1 MKIIVDGMGG
11 DEAPLHIVDGAVM
24 AAKEFQNSNEPH
36 RIIIT
41 GPKDKILA
49 RIHHCHGDAL
59 LGKYIEIVHTDEWIE
74 MHESPVSALTKKT
87 KSSMHIGMEMMKRG
101 EADAFVSMGN
111 TGAVMAVGLMRLG
124 RIEGV
129 SRPTI
134 GAFFPTICG
143 KTLILDIGTNV
154 DCKPNHLLQF
164 ALMGSV
170 YVHTMYNI
178 EDPKVG
184 LLSIGEEENKGDDLT
199 VKTNE
204 LFREKKLFDF
214 VGNVEGRDVLKGTTD
229 VVVCDGFVG
238 NVVLKFG
245 ESVAG
250 FLKSRFRS
258 AAQKSFKNKLMML
271 LAKPALV
278 GVFKDMDYQEYGG
291 VPLLGVNGVVIIGH
305 GSSSPKAL
313 NKAIHVAKEMVEKKI
328 NEVIREKITLS

>member
-11 DEAPLHIVDGAVM
+11 DEAPLHIVDGAVL
-24 AAKEFQNSNEPH
+24 AAREFQEKSEPH
-36 RIIIT
+36 QIILT
-41 GPKDKILA
+41 GPQEKILS
-49 RIHHCHGDAL
+49 RVHHCHGDAL
-59 LGKYIEIVHTDEWIE
+59 LGKYLKVVHTDEWIE
-74 MHESPVSALTKKT
+74 MHESPALALKSKP
-87 KSSMHIGMEMMKRG
+87 KSSMHVGMEMMKKG

-111 TGAVMAVGLMRLG
+111 TGAVMAVGSLLG

-134 GAFFPTICG
+134 GAFFPTQKG
-143 KTLILDIGTNV
+143 RTLILDVGVMV

-164 ALMGSV
+164 GVMGSV
-170 YVHTMYNI
+170 YMHAMMNI
-178 EDPKVG
+178 ESPKVG
-184 LLSIGEEENKGDDLT
+184 LLSVGEEDSKGDELT
-199 VKTNE
+199 KESNK
-204 LFREKKLFDF
+204 LFREKKLFEF
-214 VGNVEGRDVLKGTTD
+214 IGNVEGRDILKGTAD

-250 FLKSRFRS
+250 FIKSRFR
-258 AAQKSFKNKLMML
+258 ALAKKSWINKGMML
-271 LAKPALV
+271 MAKPVLT

-328 NEVIREKITLS
+328 NEVIKEKINLS

>member
-11 DEAPLHIVDGAVM
+11 DEAPLHIVDGAVL
-24 AAKEFQNSNEPH
+24 AAKEFQDKNEPH
-36 RIIIT
+36 QIVIT
-41 GPKDKILA
+41 GPKEKILG

-59 LGKYIEIVHTDEWIE
+59 LGKYLEIVHTDEWIE

-87 KSSMHIGMEMMKRG
+87 KSSMHLGMEMVKRG

-111 TGAVMAVGLMRLG
+111 TGAVMAVALMRLG

-129 SRPTI
+129 ARPTI
-134 GAFFPTICG
+134 GAFFPSMNG
-143 KTLILDIGTNV
+143 RTLILDIGTNV

-170 YVHTMYNI
+170 YVHAMYNI
-178 EDPKVG
+178 ENPKVG

-199 VKTNE
+199 VKSNE

-214 VGNVEGRDVLKGTTD
+214 AGNVEGRDILNGTAD
-229 VVVCDGFVG
+229 VVICDGFVG

-258 AAQKSFKNKLMML
+258 VAQKSFKNKLMML
-271 LAKPALV
+271 LAKPALM

-328 NEVIREKITLS
+328 NEVIREKIILS

>member
-24 AAKEFQNSNEPH
+24 AAKEFQDKNEPH

-41 GPKDKILA
+41 GVKEKIVSQV
-49 RIHHCHGDAL
+49 HHCHGDGL
-59 LGKYIEIVHTDEWIE
+59 LGKYLEIVHADECIE
-74 MHESPVSALTKKT
+74 MHESPAAALKTKP
-87 KSSMHIGMEMMKRG
+87 KSSMHVGMEMVKKG

-111 TGAVMAVGLMRLG
+111 TGAVMAVGSILG

-129 SRPTI
+129 ARPTI
-134 GAFFPTICG
+134 GAFLPTQKG
-143 KTLILDIGTNV
+143 KTLILDVGVMV
-154 DCKPNHLLQF
+154 DCKPIHLLQF
-164 ALMGSV
+164 GLMGSV
-170 YVHTMYNI
+170 YMHAMMNI
-178 EDPKVG
+178 ESPKVG
-184 LLSIGEEENKGDDLT
+184 LLSIGEEDSKGDELT
-199 VKTNE
+199 KESNK
-204 LFREKKLFDF
+204 LFREKNLFDF
-214 VGNVEGRDVLKGTTD
+214 IGNVEGRDILKGTAD
-229 VVVCDGFVG
+229 IVVCDGFVG

-250 FLKSRFRS
+250 FMKSRFRS
-258 AAQKSFKNKLMML
+258 VAQKSLKHKLMMMF
-271 LAKPALV
+271 AKPALV